1 MSEDTMVTHMNEAL
15 ERFGVADT
23 VSVVGQFSP
32 RGTSGGYF
40 VGGMIGGSSGG
51 ALGGSVGNAIGVGAG
66 MLAGGDAAA
75 KAEGMPQNMVVGV
88 SDTMVYGL
96 HAQTRSS
103 DPDRLVFGVKRDGL
117 RSVVHQ
123 RGMVRVLELIHD
135 DTHSRIEL
143 EGSRVPVTHAKDVMD
158 ALASTSP

>member
-15 ERFGVADT
+15 ERF
-23 VSVVGQFSP
+23 
-32 RGTSGGYF
+32 
-40 VGGMIGGSSGG
+40 
-51 ALGGSVGNAIGVGAG
+51 AIGVGVG
-66 MLAGGDAAA
+66 MLAGGHAAA
-75 KAEGMPQNMVVGV
+75 KAEGLPQSMVVGV
-88 SDTMVYGL
+88 SDTMVYGM

-135 DTHSRIEL
+135 DTDSTLEL

-158 ALASTSP
+158 ALAATSS